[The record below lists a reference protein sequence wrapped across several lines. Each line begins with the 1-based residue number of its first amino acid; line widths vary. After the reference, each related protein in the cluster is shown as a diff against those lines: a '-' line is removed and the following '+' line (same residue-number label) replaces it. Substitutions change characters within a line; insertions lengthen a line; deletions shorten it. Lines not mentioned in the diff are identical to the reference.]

1 MIKTKKTK
9 EILSEWRS
17 FEKRSLNESSYS
29 PSSGSQSIRKAV
41 ADFLACPESDLSDSS
56 YIGEPIDEEFEFL
69 IEAIKNEGGLPTSV
83 SLNDMIFTDD
93 QTCTIDW
100 NNLPLDKNSEKFML
114 NDPDLELYHHRGQ
127 PDFDLFYYLNH
138 AESRNPWVF
147 AFFPKSGSSVSQWHG
162 KLKIG
167 GKGR

>member
-29 PSSGSQSIRKAV
+29 PSSGAQSIKKAV

-100 NNLPLDKNSEKFML
+100 NKTGLNITFPSNIDSSCLANRSEWEVCWMKNQI
-114 NDPDLELYHHRGQ
+114 NRDGT
-127 PDFDLFYYLNH
+127 
-138 AESRNPWVF
+138 
-147 AFFPKSGSSVSQWHG
+147 
-162 KLKIG
+162 
-167 GKGR
+167 